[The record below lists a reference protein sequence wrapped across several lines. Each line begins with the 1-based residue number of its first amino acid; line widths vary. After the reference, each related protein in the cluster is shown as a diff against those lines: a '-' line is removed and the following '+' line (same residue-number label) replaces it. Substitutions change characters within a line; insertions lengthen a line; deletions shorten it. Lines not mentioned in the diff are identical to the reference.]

1 MQENQRVVL
10 SKKMLRNGLLKLME
24 TRDIYDITVRDICSA
39 SGINRSTFYR
49 HYNNQMELLDE
60 IIDEIFGLIAE
71 VNQRATSNTRD
82 SLLYIR
88 EALMFFYVHREYDPI
103 LLSRYFTAETYYKML
118 AAVMKEGYTSMP
130 GNEKMDPVDLDYTI
144 RFLCYGS
151 YSIMREWIVRNR
163 AESPEKI
170 AQMMLH
176 LCMGPGVAPTGK

>member
-24 TRDIYDITVRDICSA
+24 TRDVYDITVKEICDA
-39 SGINRSTFYR
+39 GGINRSTFYR

-71 VNQRATSNTRD
+71 VNQRVSANTKD
-82 SLLYIR
+82 SLLYIQ
-88 EALMFFYVHREYDPI
+88 EALMFFYVHREYDSI
-103 LLSRYFTAETYYKML
+103 LLSKYFTAETYYKML
-118 AAVMKEGYTSMP
+118 EHVMKEAYISLP
-130 GNEKMDPVDLDYTI
+130 GNERMNPVDLDYTI
-144 RFLCYGS
+144 RFFCYGS

-170 AQMMLH
+170 AQMMIR
-176 LCMGPGVAPTGK
+176 LCMNSQTAGK

>member
-24 TRDIYDITVRDICSA
+24 TRDVYDITVKEICDA

-71 VNQRATSNTRD
+71 VNQRATSNTKD
-82 SLLYIR
+82 SLLYIQ
-88 EALMFFYVHREYDPI
+88 EALMFFYVHREYDSI
-103 LLSRYFTAETYYKML
+103 LLSKYFTAETYYKML
-118 AAVMKEGYTSMP
+118 EQVMKAGYVSLP
-130 GNEKMDPVDLDYTI
+130 GNEKMNPVDLNYTI

-151 YSIMREWIVRNR
+151 YSVMREWIARNR

-170 AQMMLH
+170 AQMMLR
-176 LCMGPGVAPTGK
+176 LCMNSQPAGK